1 MIHRLLA
8 IVQGCVNEIKGIQ
21 AHQRVTHTAI
31 IYIYLLVAKETIEP
45 GDIVVYS
52 LESEAIP
59 IVHRAI
65 TVQKLYLLLV

>member
-1 MIHRLLA
+1 MSLYSGIFSA
-8 IVQGCVNEIKGIQ
+8 IKNEISGSMEPSYYRGDILFLM
-21 AHQRVTHTAI
+21 R
-31 IYIYLLVAKETIEP
+31 KETIEP

-65 TVQKLYLLLV
+65 TV